1 MTHVGI
7 DISKKVLDA
16 AALGDTGEVTRAQF
30 ENTEAGRKACLA
42 WLKCF
47 EDVKVALEATG
58 TYHQQLVALLHQDA
72 LYVSV
77 LNPTQV
83 SYFIKSQHRRNKT
96 DFADALGL
104 ALFGKERRP
113 ASSPPS
119 QSTKQTLAREIEALT
134 QDLVR
139 LKNRQEAAREGLTHP
154 EVMTSLERR
163 IKALEEEK
171 QNLEAQ
177 LCKDVEAGDREGL
190 KLLVSIPGVGKR
202 TACLLLT
209 ELGNVACFGS
219 ARRLVAYA
227 GLTPERYESG
237 SSVFKQSRITR
248 MGSRHLRK
256 ILYMPALSGLRY
268 NPSLQAFYR
277 RLVSHGKAK
286 KSALV
291 ACMAKLLRIVFAVL
305 TYRQPYNPAL
315 AGS

>member
-1 MTHVGI
+1 MGRF
-7 DISKKVLDA
+7 
-16 AALGDTGEVTRAQF
+16 GEI
-30 ENTEAGRKACLA
+30 
-42 WLKCF
+42 
-47 EDVKVALEATG
+47 KVALEATG
-58 TYHQQLVALLHQDA
+58 TYHQQLVALLQQEAMH
-72 LYVSV
+72 VSV

-96 DFADALGL
+96 DLADALGL
-104 ALFGKERRP
+104 ALFSKERQP
-113 ASSPPS
+113 APSLPS
-119 QSTKQTLAREIEALT
+119 QSAKQTLAREIEALT

-154 EVMTSLERR
+154 EVIISLQRR
-163 IKALEEEK
+163 INTLAKEK
-171 QNLEAQ
+171 ESLEAQ
-177 LCKDVEAGDREGL
+177 LYADVRENNPEGL
-190 KLLVSIPGVGKR
+190 ELLTSIPGVGLR

-209 ELGNVACFGS
+209 ELGDMERFSS

-237 SSVFKQSRITR
+237 SSVYRQSRITR

-256 ILYMPALSGLRY
+256 ILYMPVLSGLRY
-268 NPSLQAFYR
+268 NPSLQAFYQ
-277 RLVSHGKAK
+277 RLVNHGKAK

-305 TYRQPYNPAL
+305 THRQPYDSAL